1 MLPSY
6 NGSGFTG
13 PHLGL
18 DTIDVNDLTD
28 NVKNSLALQHPSFE
42 SITTEAY
49 PSSPATSSSYF
60 TGDDEV
66 FGFDNTFNVNNI
78 FTEDEDEDDGS
89 NFSESDSDSDDE
101 YVPSSSRRGSSSAK
115 GKGKGK
121 AVDDGPSKPEYD
133 PENLPW
139 CVSCYASVVA
149 HSLIAWRRVEKYR
162 PVSLSDVV
170 SHADITSTSTR
181 PVPLPCQ

>member
-115 GKGKGK
+115 GMRPEARASAIGVGGEKRRRAHEELVHALIKLSPSRK
-121 AVDDGPSKPEYD
+121 PGP
-133 PENLPW
+133 
-139 CVSCYASVVA
+139 AS
-149 HSLIAWRRVEKYR
+149 R
-162 PVSLSDVV
+162 
-170 SHADITSTSTR
+170 ITPKQSFELCTLFTNK
-181 PVPLPCQ
+181 CI